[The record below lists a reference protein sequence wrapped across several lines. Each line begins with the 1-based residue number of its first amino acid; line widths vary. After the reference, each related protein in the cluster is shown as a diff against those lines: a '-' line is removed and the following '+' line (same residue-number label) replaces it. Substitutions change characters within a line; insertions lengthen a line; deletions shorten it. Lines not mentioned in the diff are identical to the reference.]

1 MSNLDKEK
9 KDLERAETVFVTTE
23 PITTNVYKVS
33 PEQKEKLDRLAE
45 ERIKKAREEAIP
57 KIREQYE
64 LRVKEIRQQQQSK
77 ADGEGRTP
85 PSKK

>member
-9 KDLERAETVFVTTE
+9 KDMEITKTVFVTTE
-23 PITTNVYKVS
+23 VITMNVYKVS
-33 PEQKEKLDRLAE
+33 PEQKENLDRLAE
-45 ERIKKAREEAIP
+45 EKIKKEREGAIP

-64 LRVKEIRQQQQSK
+64 QRVKEIRQQQQTK
-77 ADGEGRTP
+77 AEGEERTP